1 MNKGIVRIVSV
12 LIALVLMLSVTS
24 VSVLAVGE
32 GGGTLARSRAGESRA
47 VNTYSLSGI
56 SSRSVYSYEQRAV
69 YFNSA
74 SLGSIARIINGEV
87 YLPVRRLVEQTGAAS
102 VSYNSGTKTMTV
114 TGGGHNISVSDG
126 AYALYANGRVM
137 FEKTP
142 SVILSDGR
150 MYTPARTLTRALSLQ
165 FSVASDGSVR
175 VSGTPTPVVSGSRYY
190 AEDAVYWLARIIS
203 AESRGEP
210 LIGQIA
216 VGSVVLN
223 RTRSSAFPSTIY
235 GVIFDRKYGVQ
246 FSPVSNGT
254 IYNTPTSSAIL
265 AAKICLEGFSV
276 SDRAL
281 YFLRPSAST
290 SSWIVKNREFLFVI
304 GNHYFFA

>member
-1 MNKGIVRIVSV
+1 MKKGILKITSFLLAL
-12 LIALVLMLSVTS
+12 LILLSVTS
-24 VSVLAVGE
+24 VGAFASGGEELASFSE
-32 GGGTLARSRAGESRA
+32 GGSRA
-47 VNTYSLSGI
+47 VDTYSLRTV
-56 SSRSVYSYEQRAV
+56 SSRSVSAYEQRAV
-69 YFNSA
+69 LFNST
-74 SLGSIARIINGEV
+74 SLGNIARIINGEI
-87 YLPVRRLVEQTGAAS
+87 YLPVRRIIEAVTGAS
-102 VSYNSGTKTMTV
+102 VSYSSATRTITA
-114 TGGGHNISVSDG
+114 TGRGHNISVSDG
-126 AYALYANGRVM
+126 AYALYASGRVM
-137 FEKTP
+137 FSATP

-150 MYTPARTLTRALSLQ
+150 MYTPAKTLLKALSL
-165 FSVASDGSVR
+165 SYAYDSYGR
-175 VSGTPTPVVSGSRYY
+175 VVIRGTAAPVVDGSRYY

-223 RTRSSAFPSTIY
+223 RTRSPSFPSTIY

-254 IYNTPTSSAIL
+254 IYNAPTSSAIL
-265 AAKICLEGFSV
+265 AAKICLEGFTV

-281 YFLRPSAST
+281 YFLRPSASS
-290 SSWIVKNREFLFVI
+290 SSWIVQNREFLFVI